1 MIINSLRMN
10 ILNLLK
16 VITYGPLLLFKLM
29 LISTA
34 LLKNNLKKLAEKMAI
49 FLLQSICYEDW

>member
-1 MIINSLRMN
+1 MN

-16 VITYGPLLLFKLM
+16 DITYGPLLLFKLM